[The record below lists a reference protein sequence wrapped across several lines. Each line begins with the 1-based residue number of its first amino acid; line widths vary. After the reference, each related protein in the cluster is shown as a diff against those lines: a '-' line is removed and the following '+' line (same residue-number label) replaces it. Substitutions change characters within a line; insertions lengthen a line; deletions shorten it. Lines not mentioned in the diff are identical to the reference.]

1 MPDLYE
7 DVTRRCLCGDSFR
20 EHLESMH
27 DIGDRAGVRVR
38 TKCSHAACGCR
49 VFRPKEEQ
57 EQHR

>member
-1 MPDLYE
+1 M
-7 DVTRRCLCGDSFR
+7 CGDSFG

-57 EQHR
+57 EQQR